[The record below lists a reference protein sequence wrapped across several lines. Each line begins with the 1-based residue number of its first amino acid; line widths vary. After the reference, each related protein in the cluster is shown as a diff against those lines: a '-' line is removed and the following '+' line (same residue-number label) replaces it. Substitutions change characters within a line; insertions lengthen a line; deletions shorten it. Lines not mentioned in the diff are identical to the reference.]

1 MRTLKSSKFW
11 IGVVTGAVV
20 VPVVLGKFAPGM
32 KAKIPG

>member
-11 IGVVTGAVV
+11 IGVAVGTV
-20 VPVVLGKFAPGM
+20 AVPWALGKWAPGM

>member
-11 IGVVTGAVV
+11 IGVAVGV
-20 VPVVLGKFAPGM
+20 VAVPWALSKWAPAM